1 MRRRLGVII
10 AIVWMAALA
19 SGCAQATPESAPQ
32 VVPPL
37 VATSA
42 PQPIPNTPTPTAAAL
57 KPAATAAATATPT
70 AAPVT
75 RATAVT
81 KPNAA
86 PLTLKVTTPVDESV
100 VNTAVIT
107 VAGQTTPGAVVS
119 IDGDLVDVDASGKF
133 QAQVSLEEGP
143 NVLEI
148 TASDDKGSEVSSVV
162 RLVYEP

>member
-19 SGCAQATPESAPQ
+19 SACGQATPESAPQ
-32 VVPPL
+32 VVPSI

-42 PQPIPNTPTPTAAAL
+42 PPSPSNISTPTAAAL
-57 KPAATAAATATPT
+57 KPAPAAAATAIPT

-75 RATAVT
+75 RATAVAI
-81 KPNAA
+81 PNAA
-86 PLTLKVTTPVDESV
+86 PLTLKVSTPLDESV

-133 QAQVSLEEGP
+133 QAQVTLEEGP
-143 NVLEI
+143 NILEI
-148 TASDDKGSEVSSVV
+148 TASDDKGSEVSSMV

>member
-19 SGCAQATPESAPQ
+19 SGCAEATPASVPQ
-32 VVPPL
+32 AVPPI

-42 PQPIPNTPTPTAAAL
+42 PQPIANSPTPTVPAP
-57 KPAATAAATATPT
+57 KPVPAAAATVTPA

-75 RATAVT
+75 RATAVA

-86 PLTLKVTTPVDESV
+86 PLTLKVTTPLDESV
-100 VNTAVIT
+100 VNTSVIT

-162 RLVYEP
+162 RLDYEP